1 MEAFRKTLSILQV
14 IILAL
19 AAGLIVLSAVMIYMV
34 AQVKPGGFIGG
45 AGPQLAGWPLM
56 TTVLDGVSF
65 LNILLSV
72 YLPPLFLKR
81 MTSQWAK
88 EAQPIAGDL
97 TSWEASD
104 LTWLNRVPNDS
115 LNKLLM
121 AFQTNRIVAVALC
134 EAAGMISGVAYL
146 LEANPISLVLM
157 GMAIGLMI
165 WSVPTQTSLST
176 WVFSQIER
184 LKREKS

>member
-1 MEAFRKTLSILQV
+1 MEALVKTLRNLQV
-14 IILAL
+14 ITLAL
-19 AAGLIVLSAVMIYMV
+19 VAGLMMLTAVMIYMV
-34 AQVKPGGFIGG
+34 AQVKPGGFIGV
-45 AGPQLAGWPLM
+45 AGPQLGGWPLM
-56 TTVLDGVSF
+56 TTVLDGVSI
-65 LNILLSV
+65 LTILLAV
-72 YLPPLFLKR
+72 YLPPIFLKQ
-81 MTSQWAK
+81 TVGQWSK
-88 EAQPIAGDL
+88 EAQPLVGDL

-104 LTWLNRVPNDS
+104 LTWLNRVPKDS

-165 WSVPTQTSLST
+165 WNVPTQTSLSA
-176 WVFSQIER
+176 WVFAQMEK
-184 LKREKS
+184 LKREK

>member
-1 MEAFRKTLSILQV
+1 
-14 IILAL
+14 
-19 AAGLIVLSAVMIYMV
+19 
-34 AQVKPGGFIGG
+34 
-45 AGPQLAGWPLM
+45 
-56 TTVLDGVSF
+56 
-65 LNILLSV
+65 
-72 YLPPLFLKR
+72 